1 MKRVKI
7 YCSVFWLLFSA
18 ITCFA
23 ASRLSMGDFHEPGS
37 GFFPLAVS
45 LLTGFLALVALLQS
59 LKLKG
64 DEEGG
69 VGERLR
75 WWNIVI
81 ILAALLA
88 YGLSLEKIGF
98 MINTFLFMVL
108 LLKVVDPQTWT
119 KAILIGLATA
129 ISSDLVFN
137 VLLGAQIPSG
147 IIGF

>member
-23 ASRLSMGDFHEPGS
+23 ASRLSMGDFQEPGS
-37 GFFPLAVS
+37 GFFPFAVG
-45 LLTGFLALVALLQS
+45 LLTGFLALVALFQS

-64 DEEGG
+64 DKEGG
-69 VGERLR
+69 VRERLR

-88 YGLSLEKIGF
+88 YGLSIEKIGF

-108 LLKVVDPQTWT
+108 LLKVVNPQTWT
-119 KAILIGLATA
+119 KAILIGLLTA

-137 VLLGAQIPSG
+137 VLLGAQIPLG

>member
-1 MKRVKI
+1 
-7 YCSVFWLLFSA
+7 
-18 ITCFA
+18 
-23 ASRLSMGDFHEPGS
+23 MGDFHEPGP
-37 GFFPLAVS
+37 GFFPFAVG
-45 LLTGFLALVALLQS
+45 LLTGLLALVALFQS
-59 LKLKG
+59 LQLKG

-88 YGLSLEKIGF
+88 YGLSIEKIGF
-98 MINTFLFMVL
+98 MMNTFLFMVL
-108 LLKVVDPQTWT
+108 LLKVVEPQTWT

-147 IIGF
+147 MLGF

>member
-1 MKRVKI
+1 VKRVKI

-37 GFFPLAVS
+37 GFFPLAVG

-129 ISSDLVFN
+129 ISSDLAFN

>member
-37 GFFPLAVS
+37 GFFPLAVG